1 MSILFKLSEK
11 GLSSKWWSFLRFGML
26 SKSMHQIAQIRF
38 ENCKVFIAS
47 EGAHPPQTPPFQ
59 TRKICKVLLIYYI
72 QTIPE
77 WAASRLVV
85 LSVGF
90 RSPRSWVSSNNILHV
105 SSITQETLGLLKFEC
120 HFWTFSDN
128 LLPDNQISFQNI
140 DNFEI
145 VLTTCSILGYRCSM
159 QFPIRR
165 SKIFSTQWA
174 VSYHIIK
181 IFLYHWCR
189 LI

>member
-59 TRKICKVLLIYYI
+59 TRKICKVLLIYCI
-72 QTIPE
+72 QTIFSSD
-77 WAASRLVV
+77 WAIIINPFLLNLLLSHESLSGPLRGSWY

-90 RSPRSWVSSNNILHV
+90 RSPRKWVSSNNILHV

-128 LLPDNQISFQNI
+128 LLLDNQFSFQN
-140 DNFEI
+140 
-145 VLTTCSILGYRCSM
+145 S
-159 QFPIRR
+159 
-165 SKIFSTQWA
+165 W
-174 VSYHIIK
+174 
-181 IFLYHWCR
+181 
-189 LI
+189 